1 MKTTTYIPL
10 YLLSKHYEVEMSFF
24 TELKEIGLLEV
35 VVIEDEATVHQD
47 KINDIEKMIRL
58 HHEMNINFEGI
69 DVVFNLLAKIESLQN
84 ELLETNTKLQRY
96 SQKEEE

>member
-1 MKTTTYIPL
+1 MKTTPYIPL

-58 HHEMNINFEGI
+58 YHDMKINFEGI

-84 ELLETNTKLQRY
+84 ELWETNTKLLRY
-96 SQKEEE
+96 SQKEE